1 MLDRPRWQERAGGLT
16 AIAAIAEGSLKEMK
30 PELAMIVQN
39 VVPRLLDEHPRV
51 RYMACNA
58 VGQMS
63 LDFAPKPGKERESC
77 FQTDFHA
84 SVIPNLLMLMQ
95 DSENPRVQA
104 HGAAALVN
112 FCERA
117 HEEVLK
123 PYVMAMIVSLMGMLS
138 CVGPDRVSWGIVCR
152 E

>member
-1 MLDRPRWQERAGGLT
+1 MLESPRWQERAAGLT

-30 PELAMIVQN
+30 PELPRIVEN
-39 VVPRLLDEHPRV
+39 VVPRLLDPHPRV

-63 LDFAPKPGKERESC
+63 IDFAPKLGRERDEC
-77 FQTDFHA
+77 FQTQYHA
-84 SVIPNLLMLMQ
+84 AVIPTLLELMQ

-117 HEEVLK
+117 HEQVLA
-123 PYVMAMIVSLMGMLS
+123 PYVAPPPPPPPSSRTRAHVLP
-138 CVGPDRVSWGIVCR
+138 CWCPHRV
-152 E
+152 